1 MFTPKNPHSTWGP
14 SVHPSRLPDEDW
26 QATRE
31 MVSAPTQVMRSQDE
45 YLAPESREIGRR
57 VGDQQHELFVV
68 CDPAEALLQQF
79 LHVKPDFIALH
90 DVATDA
96 SRRLLAGLAAATRSK
111 VQQLVIR
118 RQGYGMALAT
128 LEFAELPGSNGQKLR
143 VYSTHVDA
151 DMQQRALLARALL
164 AHSRLGVVMLGDL
177 PPHAMNSAL
186 QPLREGIVHGPWPNR
201 HLLMVPLGSASAA
214 PALIAP
220 LADPDRLG
228 VRTTP
233 HAASPSQAWTFI
245 STAWNRLR
253 AGLPADVDTAAA
265 GPRSRAAAPAGFAHS
280 AQAPFQ
286 NSSQAPFQNSAHAPL
301 PMQPMPPTNVK
312 PVAAL
317 TPWERYVREA
327 SDIRGM
333 VSCAVFEVA
342 TQRSL
347 AHAGARPG
355 PASLTAQGA
364 LMLNAM
370 TEAARA
376 LGVGNGIPEAVVTL
390 HGHLLLLH
398 PIAGHPGL
406 VLHAV
411 LDRHAANLAQAKVQ
425 LHKMDAVLDVAARP
439 AA

>member
-1 MFTPKNPHSTWGP
+1 MLTPKNAHSTWGP

-31 MVSAPTQVMRSQDE
+31 MTSMATQVMRSQDD

-57 VGDQQHELFVV
+57 VSDHQHELFVV
-68 CDPAEALLQQF
+68 CDPAEAMLQQF
-79 LHVKPDFIALH
+79 QHVKPDFIALH

-96 SRRLLAGLAAATRSK
+96 SRRLLAGLAAATRGK

-128 LEFAELPGSNGQKLR
+128 LEFAELPGSNGQTLR

-151 DMQQRALLARALL
+151 DMQQRALLARTLL

-177 PPHAMNSAL
+177 PPHAMNTAL
-186 QPLREGIVHGPWPNR
+186 EPLREGIEQGPWPNR

-214 PALIAP
+214 PALLTP
-220 LADPDRLG
+220 LAEPNRLG

-253 AGLPADVDTAAA
+253 AGLPADVDTATTAA
-265 GPRSRAAAPAGFAHS
+265 RARPAAPTPAAT
-280 AQAPFQ
+280 PV
-286 NSSQAPFQNSAHAPL
+286 PFQNSAQAPL
-301 PMQPMPPTNVK
+301 PMQPMPPTSAK
-312 PVAAL
+312 PAAAM

-398 PIAGHPGL
+398 PIAGHAGL

-425 LHKMDAVLDVAARP
+425 LHRMDAQLDTAARP

>member
-1 MFTPKNPHSTWGP
+1 MLTPKNAHSTWGP

-31 MVSAPTQVMRSQDE
+31 MTAMPTQVMRSQDD

-57 VGDQQHELFVV
+57 VSDNQHELFVV
-68 CDPAEALLQQF
+68 CDPAEAMLQQF
-79 LHVKPDFIALH
+79 QHVKPDFIALH

-96 SRRLLAGLAAATRSK
+96 SRRLLAGLAAATRGK

-128 LEFAELPGSNGQKLR
+128 LEFAELPGSNGQTLR

-186 QPLREGIVHGPWPNR
+186 DPLREGIEQGPWPNR

-214 PALIAP
+214 PALVSP
-220 LADPDRLG
+220 LADPSRLG

-253 AGLPADVDTAAA
+253 AGLPADVDAAA
-265 GPRSRAAAPAGFAHS
+265 TAGARARPAAPPAAATPV
-280 AQAPFQ
+280 
-286 NSSQAPFQNSAHAPL
+286 PFQNSAQAPL
-301 PMQPMPPTNVK
+301 PMQPMPPTSAK
-312 PVAAL
+312 PAAAM

-398 PIAGHPGL
+398 PIAGHAGL

-425 LHKMDAVLDVAARP
+425 LHRMDAQLDSAARP